1 VKHENWRK
9 AMDDEINALVQ
20 TGTWE
25 FAYLLIG
32 KQTVGC
38 KWLYKLNTRL
48 MAQFRGSRLG

>member
-1 VKHENWRK
+1 
-9 AMDDEINALVQ
+9 MDDEINALVQ

-25 FAYLLIG
+25 FDYLLIG